1 MPKIIS
7 NNISLY
13 YQTKGKGFPI
23 ILISGLNGDHQS
35 VWPSSVVDALAKHFQ
50 VIQFDNRGV
59 GQSDQPDIP
68 YSIEMMADDVAGLM
82 KALQLEKAH
91 LIGYS
96 MGGQIAAKFAEKYPE
111 KINKMIACVS
121 YANINT
127 HVRLFVETL
136 LELHELNVP
145 ESIIEKIGLP
155 WIFSNQFLEK
165 NFASLAQTQEE
176 PQPKSL
182 LGLKRHFAAQCAF
195 KSEAECFRNIKAP
208 SLFIAGDED
217 RICSPDEVKTFAD
230 LIPNSQMVTFSEAG
244 HLLSLEHPHKFAQV
258 ICDFLVE
265 KGDDKTNK

>member
-13 YQTKGKGFPI
+13 YQTKGIGYPV

-35 VWPSSVVDALAKHFQ
+35 VWPDFVVDILAQHFQ

-59 GQSDQPDIP
+59 GLSDKPDIP
-68 YSIEMMADDVAGLM
+68 YSIEMMADDVSGM
-82 KALQLEKAH
+82 MQALQLGDAH

-121 YANINT
+121 YAIINT
-127 HVRLFVETL
+127 HVKLFVETL
-136 LELHELNVP
+136 IELN
-145 ESIIEKIGLP
+145 ELSLEDSLIEKIGLP

-165 NFASLAQTQEE
+165 NSSSLVQLREE
-176 PQPKSL
+176 SQPKSL
-182 LGLKRHFAAQCAF
+182 VGLKRHFAAQCAF

-208 SLFIAGDED
+208 TLFIAGDED
-217 RICSPDEVKTFAD
+217 LICPPADVRKFAD
-230 LIPNSQMVTFSEAG
+230 LIPGSQMVTFPEAG
-244 HLLSLEHPHKFAQV
+244 HLLSLEHPKKFAEV
-258 ICDFLVE
+258 ICDFLIE
-265 KGDDKTNK
+265 GRS

>member
-13 YQTKGKGFPI
+13 YQTKGNGYPI

-35 VWPSSVVDALAKHFQ
+35 VWPSSVVDILARHFL

-59 GQSDQPDIP
+59 GQSDQPDSP

-82 KALQLEKAH
+82 HALQLEEAH

-96 MGGQIAAKFAEKYPE
+96 MGGQIAAKFAEKYPK

-136 LELHELNVP
+136 IELNELNLP
-145 ESIIEKIGLP
+145 ESLIEKIGLP

-165 NFASLAQTQEE
+165 NFASLAQAPEE
-176 PQPKSL
+176 SQSKSL
-182 LGLKRHFAAQCAF
+182 VGLKRHFAAQCAF

-208 SLFIAGDED
+208 TLFIAGDED
-217 RICSPDEVKTFAD
+217 LICPPADVKKFAD
-230 LIPNSQMVTFSEAG
+230 LIPDSQMVVFPEAG
-244 HLLSLEHPHKFAQV
+244 HLLSLEHPTKFAQV
-258 ICDFLVE
+258 ICDFLVKE
-265 KGDDKTNK
+265 EDCQK

>member
-23 ILISGLNGDHQS
+23 ILISGANSDHKS
-35 VWPSSVVDALAKHFQ
+35 NWPDAMVDALAKHFQ

-82 KALQLEKAH
+82 QALQLEKAH

-111 KINKMIACVS
+111 KINKMIGCVC
-121 YANINT
+121 YPNINT
-127 HVRLFVETL
+127 HVRLFGETL
-136 LELHELNVP
+136 LELYELNLA
-145 ESIIEKIGLP
+145 ESVIDKIGLP

-165 NFASLAQTQEE
+165 NFASLVQPRQEL
-176 PQPKSL
+176 QPKSL
-182 LGLKRHFAAQCAF
+182 VGFKRHFAAQCAF

-208 SLFIAGDED
+208 TLFIAGDED
-217 RICSPDEVKTFAD
+217 LICPPADVKKFAD
-230 LIPNSQMVTFSEAG
+230 LIPSSQMVIFTEAG
-244 HLLSLEHPHKFAQV
+244 HLLSLEYPNKLAQV
-258 ICDFLVE
+258 ICDFLIE
-265 KGDDKTNK
+265 KAGGKANK

>member
-7 NNISLY
+7 NNISFY
-13 YQTKGKGFPI
+13 YKITGTGYPI

-35 VWPSSVVDALAKHFQ
+35 VWPYPVVDALAQNFQ

-82 KALQLEKAH
+82 QALKIEKAH

-96 MGGQIAAKFAEKYPE
+96 MGGQIAAKFAEKYSD

-136 LELHELNVP
+136 IELN
-145 ESIIEKIGLP
+145 ESNLDERIIEKIGLP
-155 WIFSNQFLEK
+155 WIFSDQFLEK
-165 NFASLAQTQEE
+165 NFASLLQRQEE
-176 PQPKSL
+176 QKPKSL
-182 LGLKRHFAAQCAF
+182 VGLKRHFAAQCAF
-195 KSEAECFRNIKAP
+195 ISEAECFRNIKAP
-208 SLFIAGDED
+208 VLFIAGDED
-217 RICSPDEVKTFAD
+217 KICPPAEVKKFAD
-230 LIPNSQMVTFSEAG
+230 LIPDSKMMIFSEAG
-244 HLLSLEHPHKFAQV
+244 HLLSLEHPNKFGHV
-258 ICDFLVE
+258 ICDFLL
-265 KGDDKTNK
+265 DK

>member
-13 YQTKGKGFPI
+13 YKTTGKGYPI
-23 ILISGLNGDHQS
+23 ILISGCNGDHQS
-35 VWPSSVVDALAKHFQ
+35 VWPHSVVDVLAKHFQ

-68 YSIEMMADDVAGLM
+68 YSIEMMADDTAGLM
-82 KALQLEKAH
+82 QALQLEKAH

-121 YANINT
+121 YANVNT
-127 HVRLFVETL
+127 HVRLFGQTL
-136 LELHELNVP
+136 MELHELNLA

-165 NFASLAQTQEE
+165 NYASLIQQEE
-176 PQPKSL
+176 EPKSKSL
-182 LGLKRHFAAQCAF
+182 VGFKRQFAAQCAF
-195 KSEAECFRNIKAP
+195 KSEAECFKNIKAL

-217 RICSPDEVKTFAD
+217 LICPPADVKKFAD
-230 LIPNSQMVTFSEAG
+230 LIPDSQMVIFSEAG
-244 HLLSLEHPHKFAQV
+244 HLLSLEYPKKLAQV

-265 KGDDKTNK
+265 KEVGKTNK

>member
-1 MPKIIS
+1 MPKLIS

-13 YQTKGKGFPI
+13 YQSKGEGYPV

-35 VWPSSVVDALAKHFQ
+35 VWPDSVVDALAKHFK

-59 GQSDQPDIP
+59 GQSDKPDIP
-68 YSIEMMADDVAGLM
+68 YSIEMMADDVSGLM
-82 KALQLEKAH
+82 QALKLEKSH

-111 KINKMIACVS
+111 KINKMIACVC
-121 YANINT
+121 YATINT

-136 LELHELNVP
+136 KELN
-145 ESIIEKIGLP
+145 ELNLADSLIEKIGLP

-165 NFASLAQTQEE
+165 NSASIVQLREE

-182 LGLKRHFAAQCAF
+182 IGLKRHFAAQCAF
-195 KSEAECFRNIKAP
+195 QSEAECFKNIKTP
-208 SLFIAGDED
+208 TLFIAGDED
-217 RICSPDEVKTFAD
+217 RICSPNEVKKFAD
-230 LIPNSQMVTFSEAG
+230 LIPDSQMVIFSEAG
-244 HLLSLEHPHKFAQV
+244 HLLSLEYPNKFADV

-265 KGDDKTNK
+265 